1 MAQNEEIVIS
11 YTTLSGG
18 PAVGLFRGRRG
29 NLHARFIFGSNFM
42 I

>member
-11 YTTLSGG
+11 YTTPSGG
-18 PAVGLFRGRRG
+18 QGAGFLRERGG
-29 NLHARFIFGSNFM
+29 NLHTRFIFGSNFM